1 MDCEKIFDD
10 AQTLI
15 EQLTAQKTW
24 ILTELAKNEPEEFLK
39 QARKIVED
47 TTRGEHKATVDN
59 ILRQGKIIKDNSERK
74 KYEQNVLRIMNSME
88 GMLILLRSKIS
99 DHEIAA
105 RRAGVDWSPIETLIK
120 IKALELSQED
130 TRTVKAETH
139 KVANDKVTA
148 KFFNPTTKQWE
159 RGLMNIWENP
169 NDKKRK
175 EKIITPVAFKSSEDG
190 KIVPRYNSFDRAVFT
205 ACYSLQAAG
214 NLVTTTDILFAH
226 MTGKDGR
233 ARPSDEMRRK
243 IKDSI
248 VKMSGCWVKVDT
260 EEVNSA
266 YGYKS
271 ENTIEEGQLLYARFK
286 QTVVNGK
293 TTNDAVIFVDIS
305 PLVKVAETRNQIVSY
320 PMELLDV
327 PVSAS
332 EESIIVREELL
343 RRIHMMLNHDTEKSI
358 RFKSLLEPI
367 GYENMTK
374 AEKLRERKK
383 VFKMLD
389 TWKAKGLFK
398 DYTIKKDGNI
408 PVKIVI
414 DTGRARAGK

>member
-1 MDCEKIFDD
+1 MRLPPLGGLYVAGGQNGADPIGCGAFCPPRMEKGRERMMMQIHLNEDD
-10 AQTLI
+10 LRDKDGKPI
-15 EQLTAQKTW
+15 TAK
-24 ILTELAKNEPEEFLK
+24 
-39 QARKIVED
+39 
-47 TTRGEHKATVDN
+47 
-59 ILRQGKIIKDNSERK
+59 
-74 KYEQNVLRIMNSME
+74 
-88 GMLILLRSKIS
+88 
-99 DHEIAA
+99 
-105 RRAGVDWSPIETLIK
+105 
-120 IKALELSQED
+120 KALEMLGFSIED
-130 TRTVKAETH
+130 LRDEKGNLPPKITIRFVKNGAGILTDKEDKTGVRTVKAESH
-139 KVANDKVTA
+139 RVANDKVTA

-175 EKIITPVAFKSSEDG
+175 KEIITPITFKSIEEG
-190 KIVPRYNSFDRAVFT
+190 KIVPRCNSFDRAVFT

-214 NLVTTTDILFAH
+214 NLTTTTDIIFAH

-248 VKMSGCWVKVDT
+248 IKMSGCWVKIDT

-266 YGYKS
+266 YGYKA

-293 TTNDAVIFVDIS
+293 ITNDAVIFVDTS
-305 PLVKVAETRNQIVSY
+305 PLVKVAETRNQILSY

-343 RRIHMMLNHDTEKSI
+343 RRIYIMLKHGTEKSI

-383 VFKMLD
+383 VIKMLD

>member
-190 KIVPRYNSFDRAVFT
+190 KIAPRYNRFDRAVFN

-233 ARPSDEMRRK
+233 GKPSQEMRRK

-248 VKMSGCWVKVDT
+248 IKMSRCWVRIDM
-260 EEVNSA
+260 ERVNSA
-266 YGYKS
+266 FGYKDPK
-271 ENTIEEGQLLYARFK
+271 TIREGQLLYAKFEETR
-286 QTVVNGK
+286 VNGK
-293 TTNDAVIFVDIS
+293 TTKDAVIFLDKS
-305 PLVKVAETRNQIVSY
+305 PLIQVAEVKKQILSY

-327 PVSAS
+327 PISAS

-343 RRIHMMLNHDTEKSI
+343 RRMQTILNHDTEPSI
-358 RFKSLLEPI
+358 LFESLLEPV
-367 GYENMTK
+367 GYNNMRK
-374 AEKLRERKK
+374 EEKLRERKK
-383 VFKMLD
+383 VCKMLD
-389 TWKAKGLFK
+389 AWKEKGLFN
-398 DYTIKKDGNI
+398 DYTIKKAGNI

-414 DTGRARAGK
+414 DKGRTRAGK